1 MKTDI
6 SFKLLFLTIGLK
18 IQILDL
24 DTNDGDVKLGF
35 QLRLAWK

>member
-24 DTNDGDVKLGF
+24 DISDGDVKLGF